1 MSPARSSIVCLFFSL
16 SSLHYSRTICEAL
29 FHLNDISS
37 ARVAINLNFRSLD
50 GVQVTV
56 RRSNK
61 RRLLR
66 RVSNEN
72 RNLEKK
78 MHRRNSV
85 KSSSAK
91 KNGNLMIIFKILSK
105 RVVVVEPVILA
116 SGASSPLLS
125 FHSGRPHQRERERG
139 VGPTKNEKEEKK
151 RERKK
156 AKKTDKKKMHGA
168 RHRRMTL
175 LLNKEVTR

>member
-125 FHSGRPHQRERERG
+125 FH
-139 VGPTKNEKEEKK
+139 
-151 RERKK
+151 
-156 AKKTDKKKMHGA
+156 
-168 RHRRMTL
+168 
-175 LLNKEVTR
+175 